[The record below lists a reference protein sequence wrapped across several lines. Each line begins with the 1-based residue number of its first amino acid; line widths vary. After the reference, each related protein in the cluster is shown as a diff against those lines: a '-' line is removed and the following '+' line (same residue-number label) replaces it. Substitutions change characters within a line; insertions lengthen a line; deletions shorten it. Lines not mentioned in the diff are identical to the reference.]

1 MKQDPQNPASVPS
14 VKRVQIQQ
22 LFIYDISQLDLE
34 MLRQAALEPVT
45 PPDTLDLTFSTFLL
59 SVAASALF
67 CIVGLAATGT
77 AVKDWIYPVLGVV
90 TLIAVIAGSYFA
102 LRYKKAVVLFE
113 TRRKGKEKEVER
125 LLEEIKNRPLPQ
137 GQSHPRSD
145 ESGAWQ
151 QRVCQP
157 EYPKMP
163 SSVRCAGR
171 SSARCGSRK
180 PNANTRTARATTRR
194 AKTRLN

>member
-1 MKQDPQNPASVPS
+1 MKDPQTPASVPHIE
-14 VKRVQIQQ
+14 RVQIQK

-90 TLIAVIAGSYFA
+90 TLIATVSGSYFA
-102 LRYKKAVVLFE
+102 LRYRKSMSRFESQREGKK
-113 TRRKGKEKEVER
+113 KEVER

-137 GQSHPRSD
+137 GQPHP
-145 ESGAWQ
+145 EAMQ
-151 QRVCQP
+151 AAP
-157 EYPKMP
+157 
-163 SSVRCAGR
+163 
-171 SSARCGSRK
+171 GSK
-180 PNANTRTARATTRR
+180 ELPG
-194 AKTRLN
+194 